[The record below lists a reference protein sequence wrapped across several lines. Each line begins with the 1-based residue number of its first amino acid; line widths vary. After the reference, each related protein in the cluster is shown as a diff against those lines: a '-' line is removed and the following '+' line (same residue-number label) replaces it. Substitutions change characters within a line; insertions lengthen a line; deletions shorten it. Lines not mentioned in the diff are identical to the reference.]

1 MMDKDLY
8 SFISH
13 ELRNPL
19 AGTKLLTEMLL
30 NGSTG
35 ELSETQRK
43 MIEDIE
49 SSNEKMIEIIAGLS
63 DKVTQSDS

>member
-8 SFISH
+8 SYISH

-19 AGTKLLTEMLL
+19 AGNKLLLEMLSSGTAGDL
-30 NGSTG
+30 TD
-35 ELSETQRK
+35 TQKK

-49 SSNEKMIEIIAGLS
+49 KSNEKMIEIIAGLS
-63 DKVTQSDS
+63 EHVAH

>member
-1 MMDKDLY
+1 MDKDLY
-8 SFISH
+8 SYISH

-35 ELSETQRK
+35 ELNETQRK

-49 SSNEKMIEIIAGLS
+49 KSNEKMIEIIASLS
-63 DKVTQSDS
+63 ERVTR